1 VKVLKIIKRID
12 VWMGK
17 LAKWMLVLAA
27 CMSLFMMFN
36 VSADI
41 LGRYL
46 FSHSI
51 IGTPTIARN
60 LLISILFLGLPW
72 VTRCSGHI
80 RSDMILDRSSTSMK
94 LVLECIS
101 NIFGIFIFAFFSIAQ
116 IGPLQTAIRIGEFDV
131 EATFYLPLVPFYWI
145 AVIGSAVAVWQDVR
159 NLIVLFFNFKKGK
172 MPGEIKSGGAII

>member
-1 VKVLKIIKRID
+1 MKIIQQLD
-12 VWMGK
+12 SWMGK
-17 LAKWMLVLAA
+17 LAKVMLGLAA
-27 CMSLFMMFN
+27 CLTLFMMFN

-46 FSHSI
+46 FHHSI

-72 VTRCSGHI
+72 VTRSLAHI
-80 RSDMILDRSSTSMK
+80 RSDMILDRAK
-94 LVLECIS
+94 PRFRLILESIS

-116 IGPLQTAIRIGEFDV
+116 IDPLQTAIRIGEFDV

-159 NLIVLFFNFKKGK
+159 NLVVLFYNYKKGK
-172 MPGEIKSGGAII
+172 MPGEEITTGGAIL